1 MWRCEKCETMN
12 EDYYD
17 SCSICHYE
25 KNNHEKNNRTKTEI
39 SSSSFYDDWEKEPI
53 SRKDFNQNRKS
64 KNVLKVLVIVMVV
77 LLVIFGFLFIALSAI
92 NQEACAIASN
102 CENRIQGGVQY
113 VLQPMREIL
122 AG

>member
-25 KNNHEKNNRTKTEI
+25 KNNRKKTEI

-77 LLVIFGFLFIALSAI
+77 LLVIFGFLFIALIA
-92 NQEACAIASN
+92 NGACSVA
-102 CENRIQGGVQY
+102 
-113 VLQPMREIL
+113 
-122 AG
+122 

>member
-17 SCSICHYE
+17 SCSICHY
-25 KNNHEKNNRTKTEI
+25 EKNNRTKTEI

-64 KNVLKVLVIVMVV
+64 KNVPICSATNAGNPCRMTAGNVNISETKV
-77 LLVIFGFLFIALSAI
+77 
-92 NQEACAIASN
+92 
-102 CENRIQGGVQY
+102 
-113 VLQPMREIL
+113 
-122 AG
+122 

>member
-64 KNVLKVLVIVMVV
+64 KNVLKVLVIVMVGLIV
-77 LLVIFGFLFIALSAI
+77 NFCFIFISLIEI
-92 NQEACAIASN
+92 NHEAFSIDST
-102 CENRIQGGVQY
+102 CENRIQGCVQY
-113 VLQPMREIL
+113 GLQPMREIL